1 MQFSVYIGTLRCKL
15 LSQLE
20 QFMQI
25 FKSSQETLSNHNRS
39 LLIFTRTPISTREGV
54 ESELYQSKY
63 RRFQLN
69 TPYSAK
75 ISAKYLSPTVT

>member
-20 QFMQI
+20 QFMQN
-25 FKSSQETLSNHNRS
+25 FKSSQETVSNHNRS

-54 ESELYQSKY
+54 ESELYQSEEVS
-63 RRFQLN
+63 
-69 TPYSAK
+69 SAK
-75 ISAKYLSPTVT
+75 ISSLSVKYAVLS